1 MNPAENRTV
10 EELLAYEISTLKARL
25 EEISRNGNQRFRCVS
40 AYLEN
45 ALAQRSARLQAI
57 TSNHDI
63 DQRR

>member
-10 EELLAYEISTLKARL
+10 KEQLAYEISTLKARL
-25 EEISRNGNQRFRCVS
+25 EEISRSGNQRFRSVS

-57 TSNHDI
+57 TSNDDI